1 MDRSYGA
8 GAGAKW
14 HPSRAFHML
23 RGEAITWLYTMMLLD
38 AMLMVESD
46 MKNNTGL
53 AALSE
58 GIV

>member
-1 MDRSYGA
+1 
-8 GAGAKW
+8 
-14 HPSRAFHML
+14 ML